1 MQNPLELLNYSWSK
15 KLPVIVQTEVAECG
29 LASMA
34 MIANYYG
41 HDVDLNALR
50 RKFSISS
57 KGATLEGLIKLA
69 DGLQFSSRPLRLELE
84 DLSKL
89 KMPAILHWN
98 LNHFVVLKSVKGNKV
113 TIHDPSIGVKILT
126 LEECSK
132 HFTGVA
138 LELTPTPDF
147 KAEKISKKAK
157 LSDFWTRISGVKRVL
172 IQILILSMLLQIF
185 AMATPFYMQ
194 IVVDDVIV
202 SQDLNLLMILAIGFG
217 LLTLINILV
226 TALRGVVVLYMGTQL
241 NIQIATNLFRHL
253 LKLPMDYFEKRHI
266 GDVISR
272 FGSLENIKELLTTG
286 LVEAVV
292 DGIMAIG
299 LLAMMF
305 VYSPLLSLIV
315 LISITLYILLRL
327 LLYKPYQQ
335 LNEEVIVTGA
345 KQQSNFM
352 ESVRAIQSVK
362 LFGNESQR
370 QTVWN
375 NYYADNMNASI
386 KVGKLDIS
394 YIFINTFL
402 FGLENVLVIYL
413 AATQVID
420 GLLTVGMLFA
430 FMSYKRQ
437 LTTKASALVD
447 KTIQFKMLS
456 LHMERLGDIVLTEQ
470 EQDIDGQREINEV
483 KGVLCLKDIS
493 FKYSDND
500 PYILQGLNFDIEQ
513 GQSIAIVG
521 PSGCGKTTLV
531 KIMLGLLKPES
542 GKVCLDGYDI
552 RQVGL
557 RNYRGLIATVMQD
570 DQLLSGSIADNIC
583 FFDPQ
588 PDQKRIE
595 KCAEMAAIHYDISV
609 MPMAYH
615 TLIGDMGSS
624 LSGGQKQRLLLARA
638 LYKKPKILFLDEA
651 TSSLDVGLETIV
663 NDTVKELNITRII
676 IAHRPETIAMADKKL
691 LLYKGVLTEIPEQL
705 AETKDTATDEESE

>member
-1 MQNPLELLNYSWSK
+1 MQNPLELLNYGWGK
-15 KLPVIVQTEVAECG
+15 KLPVIIQTEVAECG
-29 LASMA
+29 LASVA

-41 HDVDLNALR
+41 HEVDLNALR
-50 RKFSISS
+50 RRFSISS

-84 DLSKL
+84 DLEKL
-89 KMPAILHWN
+89 KMPAVLHWN
-98 LNHFVVLKSVKGNKV
+98 LSHFVVLESVKGNKV
-113 TIHDPSIGVKILT
+113 TIHDPAIGVKVLT

-147 KAEKISKKAK
+147 KPEKIAKKAK
-157 LSDFWTRISGVKRVL
+157 LSDFWSRISGVKRVL
-172 IQILILSMLLQIF
+172 IQILILSILLQIF

-286 LVEAVV
+286 LVETVV

-315 LISITLYILLRL
+315 LTSITLYIILRL

-386 KVGKLDIS
+386 KVGKLNIS
-394 YIFINTFL
+394 YVFINTFL

-420 GLLTVGMLFA
+420 GFLTVGMLFA

-447 KTIQFKMLS
+447 KTIEFKMLS

-470 EQDIDGQREINEV
+470 EQDIEGQREIDEV
-483 KGVLCLKDIS
+483 KGVLSLKNIS

-500 PYILQGLNFDIEQ
+500 PYILQDLNFDIEQ

-531 KIMLGLLKPES
+531 KIMLGLLKPEK
-542 GKVCLDGYDI
+542 GKVILDGYDI
-552 RQVGL
+552 RQIGL
-557 RNYRGLIATVMQD
+557 RSYRGLIATVMQD

-583 FFDPQ
+583 FFDPES
-588 PDQKRIE
+588 DQKRIE

-638 LYKKPKILFLDEA
+638 LYKEPKILFLDEA

-663 NDTVKELNITRII
+663 NDTVKKLNITRII

-691 LLYKGVLTEIPEQL
+691 LLYKGVLTEIPEQAASL
-705 AETKDTATDEESE
+705 KDITDKTPE